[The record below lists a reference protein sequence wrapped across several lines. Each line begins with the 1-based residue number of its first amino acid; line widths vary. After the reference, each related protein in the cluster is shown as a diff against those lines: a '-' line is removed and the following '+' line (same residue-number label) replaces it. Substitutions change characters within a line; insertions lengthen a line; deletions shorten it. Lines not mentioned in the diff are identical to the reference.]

1 MQAEHKGNTRGARKL
16 TAYAFIIIYSKRQVA
31 QKVRACTGLPKAD
44 ARRRFKSCPVSIT
57 FYFLL
62 YFANLHITI
71 CLMILC
77 QSFPSVRIG
86 RILF

>member
-1 MQAEHKGNTRGARKL
+1 MQAEHKGNTRGARKQ
-16 TAYAFIIIYSKRQVA
+16 TAYAFIIIYSKRRVA
-31 QKVRACTGLPKAD
+31 QKVRACTGLPKTD
-44 ARRRFKSCPVSIT
+44 ARRRFESCPVSIA
-57 FYFLL
+57 FFLL

>member
-31 QKVRACTGLPKAD
+31 QKVRACTGLQKTD

-57 FYFLL
+57 FCFYYILL
-62 YFANLHITI
+62 IRHITI